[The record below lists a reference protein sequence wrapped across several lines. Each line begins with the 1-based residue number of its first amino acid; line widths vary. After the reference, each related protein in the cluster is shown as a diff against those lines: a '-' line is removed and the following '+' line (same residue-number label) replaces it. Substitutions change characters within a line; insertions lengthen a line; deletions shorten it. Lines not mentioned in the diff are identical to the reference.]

1 MDVIKTTTGVKEITV
16 ERDGVTAGVIRF
28 NPSDVLFAEK
38 FYHLV
43 GEFEEKMEEYEA
55 RSNAI
60 EKNTS
65 LDDNHLPVNMDER
78 LALLREACLFVR
90 ERIDHLFGAGTSQ
103 AAFGETLVLDV
114 FNQFFEGVTPFV
126 QHARAEK
133 LAQYAPVK
141 KRVSS
146 HKVGK
151 K

>member
-1 MDVIKTTTGVKEITV
+1 MEVIKTTTGLKEISV
-16 ERDGVTAGVIRF
+16 ERDGAIAGVIRF

-43 GEFEEKMEEYEA
+43 GEFEEKMEEYRA
-55 RSNAI
+55 RSGAI

-65 LDDNHLPVNMDER
+65 LDGNHLPVNMDER
-78 LALLREACLFVR
+78 LALLHEACLFIR

-103 AAFGETLVLDV
+103 IAFGETLALDV
-114 FNQFFEGVTPFV
+114 FTQFFEGITPFV
-126 QHARAEK
+126 QHVRAEK

-141 KRVSS
+141 KRVSGQ
-146 HKVGK
+146 KAGK